1 MHPCVLMCMCTKIAT
16 ISMLKLIVNSQK
28 SSYSF
33 CVSKPLLC
41 FHATHSVT
49 PLLRGLKRILVLN
62 KVFALSLSLFI
73 FQSLCR
79 IPLIM
84 ALAKQLM
91 TKRFETKVG
100 CRCGAA
106 LHLHTCTN
114 FTSIQNAATTSKEKK
129 QMNSFS
135 SRTMQLAV
143 CCVSEPRKK

>member
-16 ISMLKLIVNSQK
+16 LSMLKLIVNSQK

-33 CVSKPLLC
+33 CVSNPLLC

-49 PLLRGLKRILVLN
+49 PLLRGLKRFLVLN
-62 KVFALSLSLFI
+62 KVSI